1 MYEWINKEKTKL
13 WYAMYSNCCKHKWTI
28 EKWIKVNGSWKCTNI
43 YKRFDTLE
51 DARQYAINNLQ
62 K

>member
-1 MYEWINKEKTKL
+1 
-13 WYAMYSNCCKHKWTI
+13 MYSNCCKHKWTI
-28 EKWIKVNGSWKCTNI
+28 EKYVKINGSWKRTNV
-43 YKRFDTLE
+43 YKRFDTLG

>member
-28 EKWIKVNGSWKCTNI
+28 VKCVKINGSWKQTNI